1 MKRIAIVGSGG
12 AGKSTLAQQI
22 GAVLGIAPV
31 HLDALFWRPG
41 WVETPR
47 EEWHATVRELVS
59 GDTWILDGN
68 YGGTLDIRLAA
79 ADTVIFL
86 DLSRSVCLWRAVK
99 RQFRFRGRTR
109 PDMAPGCPERL
120 DREFLTWIW
129 KYPTHSRPRVLQAV
143 EQHAAGKHVIRLRSR
158 AELARFLADLRT
170 GSIASRPSG
179 DDVPAEGNTQ
189 GR

>member
-47 EEWHATVRELVS
+47 EEWHATVRGLVS

-86 DLSRSVCLWRAVK
+86 DLPRSVCLWRAVK
-99 RQFRFRGRTR
+99 RQFQFRGRSR

-120 DREFLTWIW
+120 DREFLAWIW
-129 KYPTHSRPRVLQAV
+129 RYPTHSRPRVLAAIG
-143 EQHAAGKHVIRLRSR
+143 QHAAGKRVIKLRSR
-158 AELARFLADLRT
+158 AEVARFLAELHAGSSESCRST
-170 GSIASRPSG
+170 GRDHQPF
-179 DDVPAEGNTQ
+179 
-189 GR
+189 